1 MQAMMRRSHNPSA
14 DRLLATVLHLHQRVL
29 HPAPSAFPAPPAAP
43 WHQMARM
50 AATSAE
56 PRMIIRTDRPI
67 IRTEFL
73 IIRTDRPIIRTE
85 CLIRQTDRLII
96 SADEQI
102 IATDRLIIAA
112 DQQIIQTVRLIIR
125 TEFLIIRTDRPIIRT
140 EFLISQPVCLIIS
153 GYAPSMAIP
162 AQRGL
167 IRQAR
172 PRAPCRASHS
182 SVRSIFNRVGMG
194 SRPSR
199 TIHFQRP
206 TS

>member
-1 MQAMMRRSHNPSA
+1 MEAMMRRPHNPSA
-14 DRLLATVLHLHQRVL
+14 DQLLAAVLHLHQRMQC
-29 HPAPSAFPAPPAAP
+29 PAPSAFPAPPSVL
-43 WHQMARM
+43 WQQMAHM
-50 AATSAE
+50 AAASAE

-67 IRTEFL
+67 IRTEY
-73 IIRTDRPIIRTE
+73 
-85 CLIRQTDRLII
+85 Q
-96 SADEQI
+96 
-102 IATDRLIIAA
+102 
-112 DQQIIQTVRLIIR
+112 
-125 TEFLIIRTDRPIIRT
+125 IIRTDRPIIRT
-140 EFLISQPVCLIIS
+140 EFLIRQTDRQIISADEQIIQTDRLIISADHQIIQTVRLIIRTEFQIIRTDRPIIRTEFLIRQPVCLIIS

-172 PRAPCRASHS
+172 PRAPCRASHP

-199 TIHFQRP
+199 TIHFQKP